1 MKDVKTLVMILGI
14 VVSLGVGFGGGY
26 LFKAQQVS
34 RMRQNLVGQFQG
46 RVGMERNGNGM
57 GIQNKGGGGIRGTMG
72 EIISQDE
79 KSITV
84 KTVDGSSRIVI
95 LSDSTTYSEEKTTK
109 KNNLKTEKETKE
121 NVEKIHGELKA
132 LRDALKPID
141 KERAEIHD
149 LLDERFKK
157 LSEERSSVVFY
168 VSLFTA
174 LLLII
179 ASLFIPVPAISVGL
193 ILSGIAVGIDGYWR
207 TWNYLDARLKFISL
221 IIAIVLLIAISFI
234 SFYRSKDKK
243 RKK

>member
-109 KNNLKTEKETKE
+109 KNNLTVGTKVGVFGSVNSDGSITAE
-121 NVEKIHGELKA
+121 NIQINPMMRGQINQ
-132 LRDALKPID
+132 P
-141 KERAEIHD
+141 
-149 LLDERFKK
+149 
-157 LSEERSSVVFY
+157 S
-168 VSLFTA
+168 
-174 LLLII
+174 
-179 ASLFIPVPAISVGL
+179 
-193 ILSGIAVGIDGYWR
+193 
-207 TWNYLDARLKFISL
+207 N
-221 IIAIVLLIAISFI
+221 
-234 SFYRSKDKK
+234 
-243 RKK
+243 